1 MLRSLVVL
9 AFLGLVVAGCPDTW
23 IQIGDN
29 CYKVSPERMNW
40 YSAQEVK
47 VYLYILTIPKICHI
61 SLQYCIAEGGFLIE
75 INDEDEQVSSCYKKS
90 IQFQISKINFKN
102 TRLPCSAS

>member
-9 AFLGLVVAGCPDTW
+9 TFIGLVAGCPDTW

-40 YSAQEVK
+40 YSAQEV
-47 VYLYILTIPKICHI
+47 CI
-61 SLQYCIAEGGFLIE
+61 SG
-75 INDEDEQVSSCYKKS
+75 KS
-90 IQFQISKINFKN
+90 ISIHSTNHLSYFIAV
-102 TRLPCSAS
+102 LHW